1 MQAISCTGTSKSSLQ
16 MLSLMTQALCMGKWR
31 MPVLKHTVA
40 ECTCSPSIRMH
51 TCSALSF
58 SLSLIMALAS
68 ATLFFMPPDSS
79 PGKRGSTP
87 DSPTAFRA
95 CATSSY
101 ICCPLSVGT
110 LLHSVTVWCGTC
122 WLIALAADLDSHGS

>member
-1 MQAISCTGTSKSSLQ
+1 
-16 MLSLMTQALCMGKWR
+16 MGKWG
-31 MPVLKHTVA
+31 MPILKHTVA
-40 ECTCSPSIRMH
+40 KCTCSQNIRMH

-58 SLSLIMALAS
+58 SLSLMMALAS

-101 ICCPLSVGT
+101 ICCPLSVRCSI
-110 LLHSVTVWCGTC
+110 HPVTVWYGTRIGDLPLQLT
-122 WLIALAADLDSHGS
+122 WTAMAAE